1 MSTSQYNFVK
11 TLGEGA
17 FGEVLLLED
26 KSNPNVKVAMK
37 RVVPKDREALEM
49 LKSECLVLKAL
60 TIIGH
65 VNVIKIFGMKT
76 DYTTFCIYLE
86 YVDGGELFEKISAE
100 MSLEKVKFYFRQLVD
115 GLFFL
120 HENSVVHR
128 DIKPENLL
136 LTKSDT
142 LKLVDF
148 GFATFYRNEN
158 GEEKML
164 TQKCGTKIY
173 IAPELYKN
181 DPYRGSPVDVWSAG
195 VVLAEML
202 IGMPP
207 WENATDASFHYFLWI
222 TNCYED
228 KEPWKTMDADTITFL
243 RKILTDDVEARAT
256 IQQVK
261 EDPWLAVEEKATPS
275 LKRKAIENER
285 STGDEQVESCKTE
298 KRQRLEIS
306 SETSSE

>member
-11 TLGEGA
+11 TLGKGT

-37 RVVPKDREALEM
+37 KVVPKDREDLE
-49 LKSECLVLKAL
+49 LIRSECFVLKAL

-65 VNVIKIFGMKT
+65 VNVIKIFGMKI
-76 DYTTFCIYLE
+76 DYTTVCIYLE
-86 YVDGGELFEKISAE
+86 YVDGGELLKKILNGMNLGKA
-100 MSLEKVKFYFRQLVD
+100 KFYFRQLVD

-120 HENSVVHR
+120 HENGVVHR

-164 TQKCGTKIY
+164 TNKCGTKEY
-173 IAPELYKN
+173 IAPELYKKG
-181 DPYRGSPVDVWSAG
+181 PYRGPPVDVWSAG

-202 IGMPP
+202 IGVPP
-207 WENATDASFHYFLWI
+207 WESATDASYDYLQWI
-222 TNCYED
+222 TDCYED
-228 KEPWKTMDADTITFL
+228 EEPWRSIDEDSITFL
-243 RKILTDDVEARAT
+243 RKILTNDVQARAT

-261 EDPWLAVEEKATPS
+261 EDPWLAVEEESTPL
-275 LKRKAIENER
+275 LKRKTIENES
-285 STGDEQVESCKTE
+285 STDDEQVESSRTE

-306 SETSSE
+306 SEISSE